1 MANLAAKYRP
11 KTLEDV
17 TEQSIVVDMVRNLCS
32 KPNLEARNFLFT
44 GPAGCGKAQPLYSK
58 IRTPHGWTTMG
69 EIKVGDKVFTGQGN
83 VAQVLGVFPQGLRD
97 IYEITLADGRKIR
110 VADNHLNPVLI
121 DVNSYGDKPTHCLP
135 YVNMDTIHLKHAI
148 DKWNLSAYT
157 IPAFDDNSLMAD
169 RLITSCELI
178 GKDYCQCIYVDKPE
192 HTYITD
198 DNVVTHNTTLCRIIA
213 NILNKGQGSPIEID
227 AASHSGVDSVR
238 EIVSQ
243 AQSYPVGSEWKC
255 FIIDECFHPNSLVST
270 VEGYRRIRD
279 IKVGDRVYNLTGTAE
294 VRKVFKNTVPVDHL
308 ILLRVSGRYI
318 LTTKSHL
325 FFTDDGWVEA
335 QNLHVGEYL
344 YAKEDLC
351 DMWQGVRSQK
361 WKNPASLWE
370 RVWGNIKEDKSAGLS
385 RFLSNYAIDEDLSC
399 LRERVPNAEINR
411 FQDLLSEVWG
421 YISKAASPFSKAE
434 SSACL
439 SQATICLSN
448 LWKTN
453 DYPSIGSQE
462 NLQRSLRSYF
472 AAPEKRREKEKSTCV
487 LQILRCMWES
497 IYSKESWNGDVLPNM
512 YQQIDRYDA
521 KRKTQRV
528 ISSTDDQS
536 QSYEQSRVYKED
548 DGDEGEKRYLAQC
561 ACYAWGQRSIY
572 QAADSF
578 EVLSSSWVDSR
589 VSCENWST
597 KIQSNEVPY
606 QLQVRSGLSRCETR
620 SRGGWSRPQ
629 FEISAVSRRKES
641 NLPRKLR
648 VESIE
653 IPERGHYAESFRD
666 YFSPEQ
672 ISSGYV
678 QLYDLEI
685 EGHPSY
691 YINDCLVHNCHSIS
705 NQGWQSFLK
714 TLEESPA
721 KSIFLMATT
730 NPEKIPA
737 TIISRVQTFQLSKI
751 SLQGIENR
759 LKYIVSKENE
769 EGQNITYEDSAISF
783 IAKMANGG
791 MRDSI
796 TLLEKAVA
804 YDKNIT
810 SKGLVQALG
819 LPNYDD
825 FFSLLQ
831 AYAKKDNAQIAQ
843 IVDQVYNSGINFVKW
858 MSDFHSFVVNVMK
871 YIFLKDINKTTIPSY
886 YQDKIAKYGP
896 AHSSICLQLAT
907 TLVKLNHELKTTQ
920 YLQELTLT
928 YLCFNPKK

>member
-58 IRTPHGWTTMG
+58 IRTPYGWTTMG
-69 EIKVGDKVFTGQGN
+69 EIRVGDEVLTGQGN
-83 VAQVLGVFPQGLRD
+83 VAEVLGVFPQGLRD
-97 IYEITLADGRKIR
+97 IYELTLADGRKIR

-121 DVNSYGDKPTHCLP
+121 EVNSYGDKPTHCLP
-135 YVNMDTIHLKHAI
+135 YVNMETNHLKHAI
-148 DKWNLSAYT
+148 DRWNIFAYT
-157 IPAFDDNSLMAD
+157 IPAFDDDSLLAD

-178 GKDYCQCIYVDKPE
+178 GKDYCQCIYVNKPE

-198 DNVVTHNTTLCRIIA
+198 NNVVTHNTTLCRIIA
-213 NILNKGQGSPIEID
+213 SILNKGQGSLIEID

-243 AQSYPVGSEWKC
+243 AQSYPVGCEWKC
-255 FIIDECFHPNSLVST
+255 FIIDE
-270 VEGYRRIRD
+270 
-279 IKVGDRVYNLTGTAE
+279 
-294 VRKVFKNTVPVDHL
+294 
-308 ILLRVSGRYI
+308 
-318 LTTKSHL
+318 
-325 FFTDDGWVEA
+325 
-335 QNLHVGEYL
+335 
-344 YAKEDLC
+344 
-351 DMWQGVRSQK
+351 
-361 WKNPASLWE
+361 
-370 RVWGNIKEDKSAGLS
+370 
-385 RFLSNYAIDEDLSC
+385 
-399 LRERVPNAEINR
+399 
-411 FQDLLSEVWG
+411 
-421 YISKAASPFSKAE
+421 
-434 SSACL
+434 
-439 SQATICLSN
+439 
-448 LWKTN
+448 
-453 DYPSIGSQE
+453 
-462 NLQRSLRSYF
+462 
-472 AAPEKRREKEKSTCV
+472 
-487 LQILRCMWES
+487 
-497 IYSKESWNGDVLPNM
+497 
-512 YQQIDRYDA
+512 
-521 KRKTQRV
+521 
-528 ISSTDDQS
+528 
-536 QSYEQSRVYKED
+536 
-548 DGDEGEKRYLAQC
+548 
-561 ACYAWGQRSIY
+561 
-572 QAADSF
+572 
-578 EVLSSSWVDSR
+578 
-589 VSCENWST
+589 
-597 KIQSNEVPY
+597 
-606 QLQVRSGLSRCETR
+606 
-620 SRGGWSRPQ
+620 
-629 FEISAVSRRKES
+629 
-641 NLPRKLR
+641 
-648 VESIE
+648 
-653 IPERGHYAESFRD
+653 
-666 YFSPEQ
+666 
-672 ISSGYV
+672 
-678 QLYDLEI
+678 
-685 EGHPSY
+685 
-691 YINDCLVHNCHSIS
+691 VHAIS
-705 NQGWQSFLK
+705 NQGWQAFLK

-769 EGQNITYEDSAISF
+769 EGQSITYEDSAISF

-804 YDKNIT
+804 YDNNIT

>member
-58 IRTPHGWTTMG
+58 IRTPYGWTTMG
-69 EIKVGDKVFTGQGN
+69 EIKVGDKVLTGQGN
-83 VAQVLGVFPQGLRD
+83 VAEVLGVFPQGLRD
-97 IYEITLADGRKIR
+97 LYEITLADGRKIR

-121 DVNSYGDKPTHCLP
+121 EINSYGDKPTHCLP
-135 YVNMDTIHLKHAI
+135 YVNMETIHLKHAI
-148 DKWNLSAYT
+148 DKWNISAST
-157 IPAFDDNSLMAD
+157 IPAFDDDSLLAD
-169 RLITSCELI
+169 RRIISCELI

-198 DNVVTHNTTLCRIIA
+198 DNVVTHNTTICRIIA

-243 AQSYPVGSEWKC
+243 AQSYPVGCEWKC
-255 FIIDECFHPNSLVST
+255 FIIDE
-270 VEGYRRIRD
+270 
-279 IKVGDRVYNLTGTAE
+279 
-294 VRKVFKNTVPVDHL
+294 
-308 ILLRVSGRYI
+308 
-318 LTTKSHL
+318 
-325 FFTDDGWVEA
+325 
-335 QNLHVGEYL
+335 
-344 YAKEDLC
+344 
-351 DMWQGVRSQK
+351 
-361 WKNPASLWE
+361 
-370 RVWGNIKEDKSAGLS
+370 
-385 RFLSNYAIDEDLSC
+385 
-399 LRERVPNAEINR
+399 
-411 FQDLLSEVWG
+411 
-421 YISKAASPFSKAE
+421 
-434 SSACL
+434 
-439 SQATICLSN
+439 
-448 LWKTN
+448 
-453 DYPSIGSQE
+453 
-462 NLQRSLRSYF
+462 
-472 AAPEKRREKEKSTCV
+472 
-487 LQILRCMWES
+487 
-497 IYSKESWNGDVLPNM
+497 
-512 YQQIDRYDA
+512 
-521 KRKTQRV
+521 
-528 ISSTDDQS
+528 
-536 QSYEQSRVYKED
+536 
-548 DGDEGEKRYLAQC
+548 
-561 ACYAWGQRSIY
+561 
-572 QAADSF
+572 
-578 EVLSSSWVDSR
+578 
-589 VSCENWST
+589 
-597 KIQSNEVPY
+597 
-606 QLQVRSGLSRCETR
+606 
-620 SRGGWSRPQ
+620 
-629 FEISAVSRRKES
+629 
-641 NLPRKLR
+641 
-648 VESIE
+648 
-653 IPERGHYAESFRD
+653 
-666 YFSPEQ
+666 
-672 ISSGYV
+672 
-678 QLYDLEI
+678 
-685 EGHPSY
+685 
-691 YINDCLVHNCHSIS
+691 VHAIS
-705 NQGWQSFLK
+705 NQGWQAFLK

-769 EGQNITYEDSAISF
+769 EGQDITYEDSAISF

-796 TLLEKAVA
+796 TLLEKAIA

-831 AYAKKDNAQIAQ
+831 AYAKKDNGQIAQ

-886 YQDKIAKYGP
+886 YQDKIAKYGT

>member
-58 IRTPHGWTTMG
+58 IRTPYGWTTMG
-69 EIKVGDKVFTGQGN
+69 EIRVRDEVLTGQGN
-83 VAQVLGVFPQGLRD
+83 VAKVLGVFPQGLRD
-97 IYEITLADGRKIR
+97 IYELTLADGRKIR

-121 DVNSYGDKPTHCLP
+121 EVNSYGDKPTHCLP
-135 YVNMDTIHLKHAI
+135 YVNMQTNHLKHAI
-148 DKWNLSAYT
+148 DRWNISAYT
-157 IPAFDDNSLMAD
+157 IPAFDDDSLLAD

-213 NILNKGQGSPIEID
+213 SILNKGQGSPIEID

-255 FIIDECFHPNSLVST
+255 FIIDE
-270 VEGYRRIRD
+270 
-279 IKVGDRVYNLTGTAE
+279 
-294 VRKVFKNTVPVDHL
+294 
-308 ILLRVSGRYI
+308 
-318 LTTKSHL
+318 
-325 FFTDDGWVEA
+325 
-335 QNLHVGEYL
+335 
-344 YAKEDLC
+344 
-351 DMWQGVRSQK
+351 
-361 WKNPASLWE
+361 
-370 RVWGNIKEDKSAGLS
+370 
-385 RFLSNYAIDEDLSC
+385 
-399 LRERVPNAEINR
+399 
-411 FQDLLSEVWG
+411 
-421 YISKAASPFSKAE
+421 
-434 SSACL
+434 
-439 SQATICLSN
+439 
-448 LWKTN
+448 
-453 DYPSIGSQE
+453 
-462 NLQRSLRSYF
+462 
-472 AAPEKRREKEKSTCV
+472 
-487 LQILRCMWES
+487 
-497 IYSKESWNGDVLPNM
+497 
-512 YQQIDRYDA
+512 
-521 KRKTQRV
+521 
-528 ISSTDDQS
+528 
-536 QSYEQSRVYKED
+536 
-548 DGDEGEKRYLAQC
+548 
-561 ACYAWGQRSIY
+561 
-572 QAADSF
+572 
-578 EVLSSSWVDSR
+578 
-589 VSCENWST
+589 
-597 KIQSNEVPY
+597 
-606 QLQVRSGLSRCETR
+606 
-620 SRGGWSRPQ
+620 
-629 FEISAVSRRKES
+629 
-641 NLPRKLR
+641 
-648 VESIE
+648 
-653 IPERGHYAESFRD
+653 
-666 YFSPEQ
+666 
-672 ISSGYV
+672 
-678 QLYDLEI
+678 
-685 EGHPSY
+685 
-691 YINDCLVHNCHSIS
+691 VHSVS
-705 NQGWQSFLK
+705 NQGWQAFLK

-831 AYAKKDNAQIAQ
+831 SYAKKDNAQIAQ

>member
-58 IRTPHGWTTMG
+58 IRTPYGWTTMG
-69 EIKVGDKVFTGQGN
+69 EIKVGDKVLTGQGN
-83 VAQVLGVFPQGLRD
+83 VAEVLGVFPQGLRD
-97 IYEITLADGRKIR
+97 LYEITLADGRKIR

-121 DVNSYGDKPTHCLP
+121 EINSYGDKPTHCLP
-135 YVNMDTIHLKHAI
+135 YVNMETIHLKHAI
-148 DKWNLSAYT
+148 DKWNISAST
-157 IPAFDDNSLMAD
+157 IPAFDDDSLLAD
-169 RLITSCELI
+169 RRIISCELI

-198 DNVVTHNTTLCRIIA
+198 DNVVTHNTTICRIIA

-243 AQSYPVGSEWKC
+243 AQSYPVGCEWKC
-255 FIIDECFHPNSLVST
+255 FIIDE
-270 VEGYRRIRD
+270 
-279 IKVGDRVYNLTGTAE
+279 
-294 VRKVFKNTVPVDHL
+294 
-308 ILLRVSGRYI
+308 
-318 LTTKSHL
+318 
-325 FFTDDGWVEA
+325 
-335 QNLHVGEYL
+335 
-344 YAKEDLC
+344 
-351 DMWQGVRSQK
+351 
-361 WKNPASLWE
+361 
-370 RVWGNIKEDKSAGLS
+370 
-385 RFLSNYAIDEDLSC
+385 
-399 LRERVPNAEINR
+399 
-411 FQDLLSEVWG
+411 
-421 YISKAASPFSKAE
+421 
-434 SSACL
+434 
-439 SQATICLSN
+439 
-448 LWKTN
+448 
-453 DYPSIGSQE
+453 
-462 NLQRSLRSYF
+462 
-472 AAPEKRREKEKSTCV
+472 
-487 LQILRCMWES
+487 
-497 IYSKESWNGDVLPNM
+497 
-512 YQQIDRYDA
+512 
-521 KRKTQRV
+521 
-528 ISSTDDQS
+528 
-536 QSYEQSRVYKED
+536 
-548 DGDEGEKRYLAQC
+548 
-561 ACYAWGQRSIY
+561 
-572 QAADSF
+572 
-578 EVLSSSWVDSR
+578 
-589 VSCENWST
+589 
-597 KIQSNEVPY
+597 
-606 QLQVRSGLSRCETR
+606 
-620 SRGGWSRPQ
+620 
-629 FEISAVSRRKES
+629 
-641 NLPRKLR
+641 
-648 VESIE
+648 
-653 IPERGHYAESFRD
+653 
-666 YFSPEQ
+666 
-672 ISSGYV
+672 
-678 QLYDLEI
+678 
-685 EGHPSY
+685 
-691 YINDCLVHNCHSIS
+691 VHAIS
-705 NQGWQSFLK
+705 NQGWQAFLK

-751 SLQGIENR
+751 SLPGIENR

-769 EGQNITYEDSAISF
+769 EGQDITYEDSAISF

-796 TLLEKAVA
+796 TLLEKAIA

-831 AYAKKDNAQIAQ
+831 AYAKKDNGQIAQ

-886 YQDKIAKYGP
+886 YQDKIAKYGT

>member
-58 IRTPHGWTTMG
+58 IRTPYGWTTMG

-83 VAQVLGVFPQGLRD
+83 VAEVLGVFPQGLRD

-110 VADNHLNPVLI
+110 VADNHLNPVFI

-135 YVNMDTIHLKHAI
+135 YVNMETIHLKHAI
-148 DKWNLSAYT
+148 DKWNISACT
-157 IPAFDDNSLMAD
+157 IPSFDDHSLLTD
-169 RLITSCELI
+169 RRIISCELI

-243 AQSYPVGSEWKC
+243 AQSYPVGCEWKC
-255 FIIDECFHPNSLVST
+255 FIIDE
-270 VEGYRRIRD
+270 
-279 IKVGDRVYNLTGTAE
+279 
-294 VRKVFKNTVPVDHL
+294 
-308 ILLRVSGRYI
+308 
-318 LTTKSHL
+318 
-325 FFTDDGWVEA
+325 
-335 QNLHVGEYL
+335 
-344 YAKEDLC
+344 
-351 DMWQGVRSQK
+351 
-361 WKNPASLWE
+361 
-370 RVWGNIKEDKSAGLS
+370 
-385 RFLSNYAIDEDLSC
+385 
-399 LRERVPNAEINR
+399 
-411 FQDLLSEVWG
+411 
-421 YISKAASPFSKAE
+421 
-434 SSACL
+434 
-439 SQATICLSN
+439 
-448 LWKTN
+448 
-453 DYPSIGSQE
+453 
-462 NLQRSLRSYF
+462 
-472 AAPEKRREKEKSTCV
+472 
-487 LQILRCMWES
+487 
-497 IYSKESWNGDVLPNM
+497 
-512 YQQIDRYDA
+512 
-521 KRKTQRV
+521 
-528 ISSTDDQS
+528 
-536 QSYEQSRVYKED
+536 
-548 DGDEGEKRYLAQC
+548 
-561 ACYAWGQRSIY
+561 
-572 QAADSF
+572 
-578 EVLSSSWVDSR
+578 
-589 VSCENWST
+589 
-597 KIQSNEVPY
+597 
-606 QLQVRSGLSRCETR
+606 
-620 SRGGWSRPQ
+620 
-629 FEISAVSRRKES
+629 
-641 NLPRKLR
+641 
-648 VESIE
+648 
-653 IPERGHYAESFRD
+653 
-666 YFSPEQ
+666 
-672 ISSGYV
+672 
-678 QLYDLEI
+678 
-685 EGHPSY
+685 
-691 YINDCLVHNCHSIS
+691 VHAIS
-705 NQGWQSFLK
+705 NQGWQAFLK

-769 EGQNITYEDSAISF
+769 EGQDITYEDSAISF

-796 TLLEKAVA
+796 TLLEKAIA

-831 AYAKKDNAQIAQ
+831 AYAKKDNGQIAQ

-886 YQDKIAKYGP
+886 YQDKIAKYGT